1 MINTAL
7 RAYEENRSG
16 SLEKTLRRVI
26 GEVTLGTRELKLGT
40 TLWGEATAVACCL
53 LLLRFEGS

>member
-1 MINTAL
+1 MINAAL

-26 GEVTLGTRELKLGT
+26 GEELRKKSRS
-40 TLWGEATAVACCL
+40 
-53 LLLRFEGS
+53 LRQSLFVVRPPKRPPELRAPFGH